1 MLKTMWKETEI
12 DHGFISTRDVDFIAD
27 LVREYLINNVPDY
40 EPDGDFTF
48 EVKVEYV
55 ANRKETNDE

>member
-1 MLKTMWKETEI
+1 MWKETEI
-12 DHGFISTRDVDFIAD
+12 DNGFISTRDVDFIDD
-27 LVREYLINNVPDY
+27 LVRQYLIDNVPDY

-55 ANRKETNDE
+55 AKAEETTNE

>member
-1 MLKTMWKETEI
+1 MWKETKI
-12 DHGFISTRDVDFIAD
+12 DNGLISTRDVDYIAESV
-27 LVREYLINNVPDY
+27 LEYLIDNVPDY

-55 ANRKETNDE
+55 ATAEETTNE

>member
-1 MLKTMWKETEI
+1 MWKETEI
-12 DHGFISTRDVDFIAD
+12 DGGLISTKDRDFLAE
-27 LVREYLINNVPDY
+27 LVSEYLIDNVPDY

-55 ANRKETNDE
+55 VKVEETTNE